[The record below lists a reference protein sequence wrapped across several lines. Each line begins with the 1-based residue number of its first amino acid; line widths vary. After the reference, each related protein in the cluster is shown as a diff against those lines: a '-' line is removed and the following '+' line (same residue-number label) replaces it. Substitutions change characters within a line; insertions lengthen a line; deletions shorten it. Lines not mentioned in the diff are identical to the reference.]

1 MCYEIKPIIQVA
13 GWGEG
18 LSSCSCMN
26 IFNLHA
32 PFSQL
37 TKKKRGG
44 GSVTGSAKKLSIHS
58 VHDKKQTKPKLKKT
72 PPKKQSHTQV

>member
-1 MCYEIKPIIQVA
+1 MKAFFKQTSKQTKKNNAFNCIHMCYEIKPIIQVA

-37 TKKKRGG
+37 TKKK
-44 GSVTGSAKKLSIHS
+44 KKKEGAG
-58 VHDKKQTKPKLKKT
+58 V
-72 PPKKQSHTQV
+72 